1 MPRGH
6 RHAEPGF
13 PKVPPEGEAEALEKE
28 LFRAAQT
35 GLEVYGPDLR
45 VLRSN
50 AAILA
55 VRGMPEAQ
63 VVGTSL
69 DDLDARIALSPI
81 MREVLDTHEV
91 VRERTIAAV
100 PADDPGQEHLYSV
113 TGYPLRCD
121 DHVPG
126 AVAAMV
132 RDVTEQVRKQRATDL
147 MAVARSRIGTTLDAS
162 RTAQELADT
171 AVPAFA
177 DAVAVDLA
185 ESVFDGDAPIGPV
198 TGHLPMRR
206 AAFASHEGLYGAYP
220 VGGTSQFTS
229 HTPYTRALADLR
241 PRLVDLA
248 TKSGA
253 WLVHDRMRAEF
264 IVRSGAHSMIVTPLT
279 VHGLVLGLAGFYR
292 TGSSPEPFG
301 DDDLSLATELASC
314 AAVCIDNARRFTREH
329 VVATA
334 LQRTLL
340 PRATPQLSAV
350 EASHCYRVGRYG
362 AHWFEVLPL
371 SSCRVGLIIGYVP
384 GEDLQ
389 ASVAMARLR
398 TAASTLAVM
407 DLPANELLAHLDDVA
422 QRLAG
427 EQEADPA
434 TLHRARPP
442 FTASCLYLTYDPVT
456 LRCTAASAGHDSPL
470 VTSPEGVVGT
480 LGVPRGAAL
489 GKGEP
494 HELVSVELAPGS
506 LLSLYSDGSADRH
519 PSEARDRLDRLRGA
533 VAQPLEAPDDICDQV
548 SYQVLR
554 GSTPQDGAALLVART
569 RSIGADNVA
578 SWTLPDQAVSVRE
591 ARRAAR
597 DRLAQWGL
605 EEYSPVT
612 ELIVSELATNVI
624 EHAEG
629 PIRLRLIRDRVLTV
643 EVADDANTT
652 PRLRH
657 ARLQDEDGRGVFLVA
672 SLADRWGMRYEDVGK
687 TIWAEQTLTAA

>member
-6 RHAEPGF
+6 RHAEPDG
-13 PKVPPEGEAEALEKE
+13 PRLPLEEGAFEKE
-28 LFRAAQT
+28 LFGMAQA

-45 VLRSN
+45 ILRSN

-55 VRGMPEAQ
+55 WRGMSEAQ
-63 VVGTSL
+63 VVGANL
-69 DDLDARIALSPI
+69 ADLDARIALSPI
-81 MREVLDTHEV
+81 MREVLATHGV
-91 VRERTIAAV
+91 VRERTVTAV
-100 PADDPGQEHLYSV
+100 PADDPGNEHLFSV
-113 TGYPLRCD
+113 VGYPLRFD
-121 DHVPG
+121 GHTPG

-132 RDVTEQVRKQRATDL
+132 HDVTEQVRKQRVTDL
-147 MAVARSRIGTTLDAS
+147 MAVARSRIGTTLDVP
-162 RTAQELADT
+162 RTAQELADM
-171 AVPAFA
+171 AVPTFA

-185 ESVFDGDAPIGPV
+185 ESVFEGDAPIGPV
-198 TGHLPMRR
+198 TAQLPMRR
-206 AAFASHEGLYGAYP
+206 VAFASHEGQYGAYP
-220 VGGTSQFTS
+220 VGGASQFTS

-241 PRLVDLA
+241 PRLVDLVR
-248 TKSGA
+248 TSGA

-264 IVRSGAHSMIVTPLT
+264 IARSGAHSMIVTPLT
-279 VHGLVLGLAGFYR
+279 VHGLILGLASFYR
-292 TGSSPEPFG
+292 TRSTVEDF
-301 DDDLSLATELASC
+301 DEDDLSLAAQLASC
-314 AAVCIDNARRFTREH
+314 TAVCIDNARRFTREH
-329 VVATA
+329 MVATA

-340 PRATPQLSAV
+340 PRQTPQLSAV

-362 AHWFEVLPL
+362 AHWFDVLPL
-371 SSCRVGLIIGYVP
+371 SSCRVGLIIGYIP

-398 TAASTLAVM
+398 TAASTLSAM
-407 DLPANELLAHLDDVA
+407 DLPPDELLAHLDDVA
-422 QRLAG
+422 QSLAS

-480 LGVPRGAAL
+480 LDVPRGAAL

-494 HELVSVELAPGS
+494 HKVVSVELPPGS

-519 PSEARDRLDRLRGA
+519 PSEARDRVDRLRDT
-533 VAQPLEAPDDICDQV
+533 VAAPLAAPDDICDQV

-554 GSTPQDGAALLVART
+554 GGTPQDGAALLVART
-569 RSIGADNVA
+569 RSIGADSVA
-578 SWTLPDQAVSVRE
+578 SWTLPAEAISVRE
-591 ARRAAR
+591 ARRVAR
-597 DRLAQWGL
+597 DRLARWGL
-605 EEYSPVT
+605 EEYSPLT

-629 PIRLRLIRDRVLTV
+629 PVRLRLIRDRVLTV
-643 EVADDANTT
+643 EVADDADTT

-657 ARLQDEDGRGVFLVA
+657 ARPQDEDGRGVFLVA
-672 SLADRWGMRYEDVGK
+672 SLADHWGTRWEDVGK
-687 TIWAEQTLTAA
+687 TIWAEQSLTAA

>member
-1 MPRGH
+1 M
-6 RHAEPGF
+6 
-13 PKVPPEGEAEALEKE
+13 
-28 LFRAAQT
+28 

-50 AAILA
+50 AASLA
-55 VRGMPEAQ
+55 LRGMAEAQ
-63 VVGTSL
+63 VVGASL
-69 DDLDARIALSPI
+69 ADLDAGIALSPI
-81 MREVLDTHEV
+81 MREVLDAHEV
-91 VRERTIAAV
+91 VRGRTVAAA
-100 PADDPGQEHLYSV
+100 PAFDPGNQHLYSV
-113 TGYPLRCD
+113 TAYPLWCD
-121 DHVPG
+121 GQVPG
-126 AVAAMV
+126 AVAAMIL
-132 RDVTEQVRKQRATDL
+132 DVTDHVRRQKASDL
-147 MAVARSRIGTTLDAS
+147 LAVARSRIGTTLDAT
-162 RTAQELADT
+162 RTVQELADM

-185 ESVFDGDAPIGPV
+185 ESVFDGDALIGPV
-198 TGHLPMRR
+198 TTHLPMRR
-206 AAFASHEGLYGAYP
+206 AAFVSHEGQYGAYP
-220 VGGTSQFTS
+220 VGGASQFTS

-248 TKSGA
+248 TKSDV

-264 IVRSGAHSMIVTPLT
+264 IVRSGAHSMIVAPLT
-279 VHGLVLGLAGFYR
+279 VHGLVLGLVSFYR
-292 TGSSPEPFG
+292 TRSSPEPFG
-301 DDDLSLATELASC
+301 DDDLSLATQLASC
-314 AAVCIDNARRFTREH
+314 TAVCIDNARRFTREH

-334 LQRTLL
+334 LQRSLL
-340 PRATPQLSAV
+340 PRDTPRVSAV

-398 TAASTLAVM
+398 TAASTLAAM
-407 DLPANELLAHLDDVA
+407 DLPANELLAHLDDVT

-442 FTASCLYLTYDPVT
+442 FTASCLYMTYDPVT
-456 LRCTAASAGHDSPL
+456 LRCTAASAGHNSPL
-470 VTSPEGVVGT
+470 VTSPEGVVST

-489 GKGEP
+489 GRGEP
-494 HELVSVELAPGS
+494 HEVVSVELAPGS
-506 LLSLYSDGSADRH
+506 LLSLYSDGSVDRH
-519 PSEARDRLDRLRGA
+519 PSEARDRVDRLRGA
-533 VAQPLEAPDDICDQV
+533 VAEPLASPDDICDQV

-554 GSTPQDGAALLVART
+554 GGTPQDGAALLVART
-569 RSIGADNVA
+569 RSVGADNVA
-578 SWTLPDQAVSVRE
+578 SWTLPARAISVRE
-591 ARRAAR
+591 ARRTAR
-597 DRLAQWGL
+597 DRLARWGL

-612 ELIVSELATNVI
+612 DLIVSELATNVI

-657 ARLQDEDGRGVFLVA
+657 ARLQDEDGRGVFLIA

>member
-6 RHAEPGF
+6 RHAQPGLKA
-13 PKVPPEGEAEALEKE
+13 PSEREAEAFEKE
-28 LFRAAQT
+28 LFGMARA

-50 AAILA
+50 AALLA
-55 VRGMPEAQ
+55 LRGLPEAQ
-63 VVGTSL
+63 VVGARL
-69 DDLDARIALSPI
+69 GDLDTRIALSPI
-81 MREVLDTHEV
+81 MREVLDTHDV
-91 VRERTIAAV
+91 VRERTVAAV
-100 PADDPGQEHLYSV
+100 PADDPGNRHLYSV

-121 DHVPG
+121 GPVPG

-132 RDVTEQVRKQRATDL
+132 DDVTEQVRRQKATDL
-147 MAVARSRIGTTLDAS
+147 MAVARSRIGTTLDAG
-162 RTAQELADT
+162 RTAQELADM
-171 AVPAFA
+171 AVPGFA

-198 TGHLPMRR
+198 TTHLPMRR
-206 AAFASHEGLYGAYP
+206 VAFASHEGQYGAYP
-220 VGGTSQFTS
+220 VGGASQFTS

-248 TKSGA
+248 EESGA

-264 IVRSGAHSMIVTPLT
+264 IGRSGAHSMIVAPLT

-292 TGSSPEPFG
+292 TRSTLEPFG
-301 DDDLSLATELASC
+301 EDDLSLATQLASC
-314 AAVCIDNARRFTREH
+314 TAVCIDNARRFTREH

-340 PRATPQLSAV
+340 PRETPRLTAV

-398 TAASTLAVM
+398 TAASTLAAM
-407 DLPANELLAHLDDVA
+407 DLPPDELLAHLDDVA
-422 QRLAG
+422 QRLAD

-442 FTASCLYLTYDPVT
+442 FTASCLYMTYDPVT

-470 VTSPEGVVGT
+470 ITSPEGVVAT
-480 LGVPRGAAL
+480 FEVPRGAAL

-494 HELVSVELAPGS
+494 HEMVSVEPAPGS

-519 PSEARDRLDRLRGA
+519 PSEARDRVDRLRST
-533 VAQPLEAPDDICDQV
+533 VARPLADPDEVCDQV

-569 RSIGADNVA
+569 RSIDADSVA
-578 SWTLPDQAVSVRE
+578 SWSLPARAVSVRE

-597 DRLAQWGL
+597 DRLARWGL
-605 EEYSPVT
+605 EEYSPLT

-629 PIRLRLIRDRVLTV
+629 DIRLRLIRDRVLTV
-643 EVADDANTT
+643 EVADDADTT

-657 ARLQDEDGRGVFLVA
+657 ARLQDEDGRGVFLIA
-672 SLADRWGMRYEDVGK
+672 SLADRWGTRYEDVGK
-687 TIWAEQTLTAA
+687 TIWAEQMLTAA